1 MQNNRTTDF
10 KATLKDWQ
18 AQVEQAIERLLPPA
32 DTRPGVLH
40 DAMRYSM
47 KAGGKRLRPVLV
59 MAGQRLFPNDND
71 PLPAAVAVECLHTYT
86 LIHDDLPCMDDSDL
100 RRGKPTCHKQF
111 DEETALL
118 AGDSL
123 LTYAFY
129 LLADAYGK
137 KAPAIAIGLV
147 RDLADGSGSQ
157 KLIGGQMEDLLGER
171 TNDRTPEK
179 LEYIH
184 HNKTA
189 ELIIAALV
197 MGVRLTGA
205 DDAKLAKAAEI
216 GTHMGLAFQ
225 VIDDILD
232 ATSDAATLGKPAG
245 NDEKLHKLTYVSLY
259 GLEESRKRAHELSEK
274 AVKAAQELGGDNG
287 FLIDLIRVMES
298 RVS

>member
-1 MQNNRTTDF
+1 MQNTPQSDF
-10 KATLKDWQ
+10 KATLKAMQ
-18 AQVEQAIERLLPPA
+18 QRVEDSIEALLPPA
-32 DTRPGVLH
+32 NLRPAVLH
-40 DAMRYSM
+40 EAMRYSM

-59 MAGQRLFPNDND
+59 MAGQSLFPNTND
-71 PLPAAVAVECLHTYT
+71 PMHAAVAVECLHTYT

-100 RRGKPTCHKQF
+100 RRGKPTCLKQF

-129 LLADAYGK
+129 LLAKGYGK
-137 KAPAIAIGLV
+137 TIPQIAISLV
-147 RDLADGSGSQ
+147 EDLARSSGSE

-171 TNDRTPEK
+171 TNERTAEK

-189 ELIIAALV
+189 ELILASLV

-205 DDAKLAKAAEI
+205 DEKKIALATEV
-216 GTHMGLAFQ
+216 GRTMGLAFQ
-225 VIDDILD
+225 AIDDILD
-232 ATSDAATLGKPAG
+232 ATSTAEQLGKPAG
-245 NDEKLHKLTYVSLY
+245 NDEKLNKLTVVSLF
-259 GLEESRKRAHELSEK
+259 GLEAARKRARELSEK
-274 AVKAAQELGGDNG
+274 AIATAQELGGDNA
-287 FLIDLIRVMES
+287 FLIELIRSMEK

>member
-1 MQNNRTTDF
+1 MQDKASSDF

-18 AQVEQAIERLLPPA
+18 ARVDAAIDDLLPPPQ
-32 DTRPGVLH
+32 TRPGVLH
-40 DAMRYSM
+40 QAMLYSL

-59 MAGQRLFPNDND
+59 LAGHALFPNAND

-100 RRGKPTCHKQF
+100 RRGHATCHKQF

-137 KAPAIAIGLV
+137 KIPAIAIQLV
-147 RDLADGSGSQ
+147 RDLADASGSQ
-157 KLIGGQMEDLLGER
+157 KLVGGQMEDLLGER
-171 TNDRTPEK
+171 TNERTPEK
-179 LEYIH
+179 LDYIH

-189 ELIIAALV
+189 ELIMASVV

-205 DDAKLAKAAEI
+205 SEAQIAKAADI
-216 GTHMGLAFQ
+216 GKHMGLAFQ

-232 ATSDAATLGKPAG
+232 ATSDAATLGKPSG
-245 NDEKLHKLTYVSLY
+245 NDEKLGKLTYVSLY
-259 GLEESRKRAHELSEK
+259 GLEESRKRAHALSEK
-274 AVKAAQELGGDNG
+274 AVCAARELGGNNA
-287 FLIDLIRVMES
+287 FLIDLIRSMEN

>member
-1 MQNNRTTDF
+1 MQDNRTDDF
-10 KATLKDWQ
+10 KSTLKQWQ
-18 AQVEQAIERLLPPA
+18 SQVEQAIDRLLPGA
-32 DTRPGVLH
+32 DVRPGVLH
-40 DAMRYSM
+40 EAMRYSM

-59 MAGQRLFPNDND
+59 MAGQKLFPNVND
-71 PLPAAVAVECLHTYT
+71 PLPAAVAIECLHTYT

-129 LLADAYGK
+129 LLAQAYGEK
-137 KAPAIAIGLV
+137 TPGIAIGLV
-147 RDLADGSGSQ
+147 KDLSDAAGSQ

-171 TNDRTPEK
+171 TRDRTPEK
-179 LEYIH
+179 LDYIH

-189 ELIIAALV
+189 ELIMAALV

-205 DDAKLAKAAEI
+205 GQEALSKAAEI
-216 GTHMGLAFQ
+216 GKHMGLAFQ

-232 ATSDAATLGKPAG
+232 ATSDAATLGKPVG

-259 GLEESRKRAHELSEK
+259 GLEESRKRAHELSER
-274 AVKAAQELGGDNG
+274 AVKAAEELGGDNA
-287 FLIDLIRVMES
+287 FLIDLIRSMEK